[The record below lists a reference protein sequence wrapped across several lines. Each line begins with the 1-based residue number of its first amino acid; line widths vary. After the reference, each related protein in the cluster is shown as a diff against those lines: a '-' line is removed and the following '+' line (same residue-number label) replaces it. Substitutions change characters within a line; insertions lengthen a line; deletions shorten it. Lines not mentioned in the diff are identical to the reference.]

1 MKLKEFIELLNQI
14 PDKDAEVIINDD
26 VNISEATIRYV
37 VNYTVSPEP
46 QSTVEIWV

>member
-14 PDKDAEVIINDD
+14 PDKDAEVVINDD
-26 VNISEATIRYV
+26 VNIGEATIRHV
-37 VNYTVSPEP
+37 VNYTVNSEP